1 MRQRWAR
8 KDCQMENRQMRVMR
22 VTAGNVSY
30 QRENMSKDKNIY
42 RAGRLPAITRITR
55 NLMTFTRGKTAMSN
69 SNIYTG
75 DDLMAMREE
84 LRHCAD
90 SPHFSEEF
98 RTACRNLVPGPGVPG
113 EYDSEAC
120 IRWQVEREV
129 RKVQGPE
136 APKDRLARLQGDE
149 LEMKLERERGKL
161 IDAAAVEPV
170 MRAAIVSARERIR
183 NEPARL
189 AIALEGKTKAE
200 REALLRELFNE
211 VLGKLSS
218 WQQADAEDNDDDTHE
233 HTA

>member
-1 MRQRWAR
+1 MRIVGQENIASIFGVSAR
-8 KDCQMENRQMRVMR
+8 TITEWQS
-22 VTAGNVSY
+22 AGMPISV
-30 QRENMSKDKNIY
+30 Q
-42 RAGRLPAITRITR
+42 G
-55 NLMTFTRGKTAMSN
+55 
-69 SNIYTG
+69 
-75 DDLMAMREE
+75 
-84 LRHCAD
+84 
-90 SPHFSEEF
+90 
-98 RTACRNLVPGPGVPG
+98 GPGQPG

-120 IRWQVEREV
+120 IRWLTDREV

-189 AIALEGKTKAE
+189 AIALEGKTKVE
-200 REALLRELFNE
+200 REALLRELFDE

-218 WQQADAEDNDDDTHE
+218 WQQAGAENNDEDTHE
-233 HTA
+233 RAA

>member
-1 MRQRWAR
+1 MRIIGQ
-8 KDCQMENRQMRVMR
+8 ENIATIFG
-22 VTAGNVSY
+22 VTPRTITEWQAGGMPIAV
-30 QRENMSKDKNIY
+30 Q
-42 RAGRLPAITRITR
+42 G
-55 NLMTFTRGKTAMSN
+55 
-69 SNIYTG
+69 
-75 DDLMAMREE
+75 
-84 LRHCAD
+84 
-90 SPHFSEEF
+90 
-98 RTACRNLVPGPGVPG
+98 GPGMPG
-113 EYDSEAC
+113 EYNSEEC
-120 IRWQVEREV
+120 IRWLVEREV

-200 REALLRELFNE
+200 REMLLRELFDE

-218 WQQADAEDNDDDTHE
+218 WQQAGAEDNDEDTHE
-233 HTA
+233 RAA